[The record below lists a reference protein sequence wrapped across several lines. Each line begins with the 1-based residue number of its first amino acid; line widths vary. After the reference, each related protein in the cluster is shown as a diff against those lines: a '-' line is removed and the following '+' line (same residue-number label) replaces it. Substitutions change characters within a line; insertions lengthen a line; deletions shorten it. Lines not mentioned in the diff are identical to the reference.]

1 MGETA
6 TRLLLAWNPWQ
17 NCRKPN
23 WEAGKGEESG
33 LESRGCLNFLW
44 KTTEGH
50 EPKEMSL
57 FPGSLNT
64 AGGNV
69 REGGPGKSGEED
81 SHISQ
86 LLRAAETSLVLLF
99 SICELLISIWR
110 KCQQN
115 THRAFKAVLCL
126 LGRMGAG
133 SLPALTSA

>member
-1 MGETA
+1 M
-6 TRLLLAWNPWQ
+6 
-17 NCRKPN
+17 
-23 WEAGKGEESG
+23 
-33 LESRGCLNFLW
+33 
-44 KTTEGH
+44 EGIRTSYEKQLGGH
-50 EPKEMSL
+50 GPKEMSL

-115 THRAFKAVLCL
+115 THRAFKALLCL
-126 LGRMGAG
+126 LG
-133 SLPALTSA
+133 